1 MVSSIFF
8 SIYAMGCLIILKSV
22 EENIH
27 IFDKYKDRNRYVN
40 RYVLAALMCSLIML
54 WPITIPL
61 GLYLKGK

>member
-8 SIYAMGCLIILKSV
+8 SIYAMVCLIILKSV

-27 IFDKYKDRNRYVN
+27 IFDKYKDRN